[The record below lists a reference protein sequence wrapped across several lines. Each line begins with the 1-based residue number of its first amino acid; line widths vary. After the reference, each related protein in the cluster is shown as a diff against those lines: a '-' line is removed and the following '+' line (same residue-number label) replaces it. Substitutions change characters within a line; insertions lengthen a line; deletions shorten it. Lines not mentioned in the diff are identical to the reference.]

1 VAGAAGKSIK
11 KFILELGGSDPL
23 IVLEDADVDKVAKA
37 AVIARFQNCGQS
49 CIAAKRLLVDEK
61 IAADFTEKFT
71 EHVRDLKIG
80 DPMDNAT
87 DMGPMAGEKQRNIL
101 EEQILLSKNNGAKA
115 ILEGGK
121 TDDEGYFYKPSV
133 LSNVSEKAPVVVEET
148 FGPVAP
154 IITFN
159 NEEDAIKIANNT
171 EFGLGA
177 SIWSKD
183 KQKAMRMTKHIEAGV
198 ITINNIVSSDPRLPF
213 GGMKKSGIGREMYRH
228 GMLEFMNV
236 KSMKVY

>member
-1 VAGAAGKSIK
+1 M
-11 KFILELGGSDPL
+11 
-23 IVLEDADVDKVAKA
+23 LEDADVDKVAKA

-61 IAADFTEKFT
+61 IAGDFTEKFT
-71 EHVRDLKIG
+71 NNVRNLKIG
-80 DPMDNAT
+80 DPMDTAT
-87 DMGPMAGEKQRNIL
+87 DMGPMAGENQIDYL
-101 EEQILLSKNNGAKA
+101 EEQIRLSMKSGAKT
-115 ILEGGK
+115 ILQGGR
-121 TDDEGYFYKPSV
+121 TDEEGYFYKPVILGSV
-133 LSNVSEKAPVVVEET
+133 MANAPVVVEET

-159 NEEDAIKIANNT
+159 NEEEAIKIANNT

-183 KQKAMRMTKHIEAGV
+183 KQKAMKMTKNIEAGV
-198 ITINNIVSSDPRLPF
+198 IAVNNIVSSDPRLPF
-213 GGMKKSGIGREMYRH
+213 GGTKKSGIGREMYRH